1 MYVVAYILGAMLIG
15 YATLAALLLTG
26 TGVLTAA
33 LVAVLVG
40 NASILVL
47 AGMACFVSLTTRRR
61 RDGSSEA
68 DRTDA
73 TSSRTAS

>member
-1 MYVVAYILGAMLIG
+1 MNVVAYILGAMLIG

-26 TGVLTAA
+26 TAVLTAA

-40 NASILVL
+40 NASILAL
-47 AGMACFVSLTTRRR
+47 AGMAYFVSLTTRRR

-68 DRTDA
+68 GRTDA
-73 TSSRTAS
+73 ASSRTAS